1 MVALTDEQLMAKTA
15 EFKKRYQNGES
26 LDQLLE
32 EAFAAVCEADYRVLG
47 MLPYDVQIMGGIALH
62 KGYMTEMNTGEGKT
76 LTATMPLYLNAI
88 SGESVILLTANPYL
102 ALRDAAEMG
111 KVYRFMGLTIKAG
124 ISPNDGEQLT
134 TKQKQEAYA
143 ADIVY
148 TTHSALG
155 FDYLFN
161 NLVKRPKDRFL
172 RKLHYCIIDEADS
185 VLLDAAT
192 TPLVI
197 SGAPRV
203 QSNLFKTADFFVST
217 LKENED
223 YEIEEKQVWLTE
235 KGVEK
240 AEKYFRIEHYC
251 LADYYEINRHVT
263 MALRAHY
270 VMEKDKDYVVSDDG
284 KIVLLDSSSGRLM
297 HGMMLRG
304 GQHQAI
310 EMKEHVN
317 LTSDK
322 RSMAF
327 ITYQSFFMLF
337 DKISGM
343 SGTISDAAEE
353 LAQNYGV
360 KVLVIPPNK
369 PLMRKDYPDKY
380 YLNRESQYYAAITDI
395 IEIHKTGQPVLV
407 VLNSIG
413 GTNLISKLL
422 LSEHIPHSVLN
433 AQNAYWEAMMIKE
446 AGQMNAITVSTS
458 MAGRGTDIKLGEG
471 VAKLGGLAVIGIGR
485 MNNTR
490 NERQARGRAGRQ
502 GDPGFSRFYIS
513 LEDEIV
519 AENDGERQKE
529 LLERNKEIRERKL
542 KKIVDGAQHLAEERA
557 IESRRNAKQY
567 DEVMQKQREIIYRMR
582 DNLLDGQRLTDEDI
596 EALAKEQIREF
607 IKHNRKQLD
616 ERLVNRFILDNI
628 TYELHSS
635 LMMEEYK
642 NPYAVEEYLMGL
654 VRSSVRRQKEKV
666 KEEKAWEEYVRLA
679 VFDVLDEV
687 WIEHVDYVQQV
698 QKSIAGRNSAQK
710 NLVYE
715 YQQEAAGAFRFME
728 NEVHRRLIRTLLLR
742 NISAD
747 MLGGAEFSKP

>member
-1 MVALTDEQLMAKTA
+1 MVSLSDEQLSAKTI
-15 EFKKRYQNGES
+15 EFKKRYQNGEP
-26 LDQLLE
+26 LDSMLE
-32 EAFAAVCEADYRVLG
+32 EAFAAVCEADFRVLG

-62 KGYMTEMNTGEGKT
+62 KGFMAEMNTGEGKT

-124 ISPNDGEQLT
+124 IATNDGARLT
-134 TKQKQEAYA
+134 TEQKQEAYA

-161 NLVKRPKDRFL
+161 NLVKRPEERFL

-185 VLLDAAT
+185 VLLDSAT

-203 QSNLFKTADFFVST
+203 QSNLFQTADFFVST

-223 YEIEEKQVWLTE
+223 YEMEEKYVWLTE
-235 KGVEK
+235 RGVEK
-240 AEKYFRIEHYC
+240 AEKFFRIEHYC
-251 LADYYEINRHVT
+251 IEDYYEINRHVT

-270 VMEKDKDYVVSDDG
+270 VMEKDKDYVVSDEG
-284 KIVLLDSSSGRLM
+284 KIVLLDPDSGRMM

-310 EMKEHVN
+310 EMKERVK
-317 LTSDK
+317 LTEDN

-337 DKISGM
+337 DRISGM

-353 LAQNYGV
+353 LARNYGV

-369 PLMRKDYPDKY
+369 PLKRKDYPDKF
-380 YLNRESQYYAAITDI
+380 YLNHEAQYFDAIRDI
-395 IEIHKTGQPVLV
+395 IKIHKTGQPVLV

-422 LSEHIPHSVLN
+422 LSEKISHSVLN
-433 AQNAYWEAMMIKE
+433 AQNAYWEAMTIKE
-446 AGQMNAITVSTS
+446 AGQKNAITVSTS

-471 VAKLGGLAVIGIGR
+471 VEELGGLAVIGIGR
-485 MNNTR
+485 MNNVR

-502 GDPGFSRFYIS
+502 GDPGFSRFYVS

-519 AENDGERQKE
+519 NENDGETQKK
-529 LLERNKEIRERKL
+529 LLDKDREIRKGKL
-542 KKIVDGAQHLAEERA
+542 KKVINGAQHLAEERA
-557 IESRRNAKQY
+557 IESRKNAKQY
-567 DEVMQKQREIIYRMR
+567 DEVMQKQRDIIYRMR
-582 DNLLDGQRLTDEDI
+582 DNLIDGQGLSDDGI
-596 EALAKEQIREF
+596 EKIARNCIEKF
-607 IKHNRKQLD
+607 INNNQESLD
-616 ERLVNRFILDNI
+616 ERKINRFILDNI
-628 TYELHSS
+628 SYELST
-635 LMMEEYK
+635 LQGKIDYK
-642 NPYAVEEYLMGL
+642 NLESVEQYLMRL
-654 VRSSVRRQKEKV
+654 VRTNIKRQKAKV
-666 KEEKAWEEYVRLA
+666 SSDEAWEELVRLT
-679 VFDVLDEV
+679 VLDILDEV
-687 WIEHVDYVQQV
+687 WVEHVDYVQQV
-698 QKSIAGRNSAQK
+698 QKSIVGRNSAQK

-715 YQQEAAGAFRFME
+715 YQQEAAKAFRHME
-728 NEVHRRLIRTLLLR
+728 NEVQRRFLRTLLLDL
-742 NISAD
+742 A
-747 MLGGAEFSKP
+747 KKK